1 MTYKRYKNVK
11 KQAIKLRN
19 TLRPINKLAMYDIQ
33 YVVMAKITPHKPLL
47 IMMYG
52 YPGSGK
58 SYFARMLAE
67 GMQVAHIQGD
77 RIRNELFAEPR
88 YDKQENAIVAQLMN
102 YMTEEFLSA
111 GVSVIYDEITARA
124 SQRMAIR
131 DMARRKQATP
141 LLVWL
146 QIDADSSYA
155 RLLKRDRRRTEDR
168 YSRDYSEES
177 FAKYIASMQNPH
189 NEDFIVISGK
199 HTFPSQKS
207 AVFKRLTELGL
218 ISQSTAQRN
227 VVKPGLVNLIPSG
240 RVDMSRRNIL
250 IR

>member
-1 MTYKRYKNVK
+1 
-11 KQAIKLRN
+11 
-19 TLRPINKLAMYDIQ
+19 
-33 YVVMAKITPHKPLL
+33 MAKVVANRPLL
-47 IMMYG
+47 IMLYG
-52 YPGSGK
+52 FPGSGK
-58 SYFARMLAE
+58 SYFARQLAE
-67 GMQVAHIQGD
+67 HMQIAHIQGD
-77 RIRNELFAEPR
+77 RIRGELFSEPR
-88 YDKQENAIVAQLMN
+88 YDKQENTIVSQLMN

-111 GVSVIYDEITARA
+111 GVSVIYDESVYRS
-124 SQRMAIR
+124 SQRMAVR

-155 RLLKRDRRRTEDR
+155 RLPKRDRRRTEDK
-168 YSRDYSEES
+168 YSRDYTEQSYARMLS
-177 FAKYIASMQNPH
+177 NMQNPN

-218 ISQSTAQRN
+218 ISQAASALN
-227 VVKPGLVNLIPSG
+227 VVKPGLVNLVPTSG
-240 RVDMSRRNIL
+240 RVDMARRNIL

>member
-1 MTYKRYKNVK
+1 
-11 KQAIKLRN
+11 
-19 TLRPINKLAMYDIQ
+19 
-33 YVVMAKITPHKPLL
+33 MAKVIATKPLL
-47 IMMYG
+47 IMLYG
-52 YPGSGK
+52 FPGSGK
-58 SYFARMLAE
+58 SYFARQLAE
-67 GMQVAHIQGD
+67 NMQIAHIQGD
-77 RIRNELFAEPR
+77 RIRGELFSEPR
-88 YDKQENAIVAQLMN
+88 YDKQENTIVAQLMN

-111 GVSVIYDEITARA
+111 GVSVIYDENISRT
-124 SQRMAIR
+124 SQRMLVR
-131 DMARRKQATP
+131 DMARRKNAIP

-155 RLLKRDRRRTEDR
+155 RLPTRDRRRIEDR
-168 YSRDYSEES
+168 YSRDYSEIS
-177 FAKYIASMQNPH
+177 YAKILGSMQNPN

-218 ISQSTAQRN
+218 ISHAASALN
-227 VVKPGLVNLIPSG
+227 VVKPGLVNLVPTSG

>member
-1 MTYKRYKNVK
+1 
-11 KQAIKLRN
+11 
-19 TLRPINKLAMYDIQ
+19 
-33 YVVMAKITPHKPLL
+33 MAKVVANRPLL
-47 IMMYG
+47 IMLYG
-52 YPGSGK
+52 FPGSGK
-58 SYFARMLAE
+58 SYFARQLAE
-67 GMQVAHIQGD
+67 HMQIAHIQGD
-77 RIRNELFAEPR
+77 RIRGELFSEPR
-88 YDKQENAIVAQLMN
+88 YDKQENTIVAQLMN

-111 GVSVIYDEITARA
+111 GVSVIYDESVYRA
-124 SQRMAIR
+124 AQRMAVR
-131 DMARRKQATP
+131 DMARRKNAVP

-155 RLLKRDRRRTEDR
+155 RLPKRDRRRTEDK

-177 FAKYIASMQNPH
+177 YARLISAMQNPN
-189 NEDFIVISGK
+189 NEEFIVISGK

-218 ISQSTAQRN
+218 ISQAASALN
-227 VVKPGLVNLIPSG
+227 VVKPGLVNLVPTSG